1 MQAIQAL
8 DHGPFR
14 SLSATLFTTLD
25 GEKVSFVQEQMYD
38 GRSVHCHCMYNI
50 FLQNMNCLKVQP
62 EHKKTDDIHHVST
75 NNSQC
80 SLIYLSI

>member
-8 DHGPFR
+8 NHGPFR

-38 GRSVHCHCMYNI
+38 SRSVHCHCMYNKYI
-50 FLQNMNCLKVQP
+50 TMHELFKGAAQA
-62 EHKKTDDIHHVST
+62 
-75 NNSQC
+75 
-80 SLIYLSI
+80 